1 MISQKNILK
10 SYKPVNDFRGIGNM
24 WGIEI
29 DINYS
34 KEKDLTNLI
43 RAQLLT
49 KGLITWECGIEGN
62 VIGLIPPICTS
73 NKSLNS
79 SINILTTTL
88 NDF

>member
-1 MISQKNILK
+1 MKNLISQKNILK
-10 SYKPVNDFRGIGNM
+10 SYKSVNDFRGIGNM

-49 KGLITWECGIEGN
+49 KLYFSLFGLIM
-62 VIGLIPPICTS
+62 
-73 NKSLNS
+73 
-79 SINILTTTL
+79 
-88 NDF
+88 